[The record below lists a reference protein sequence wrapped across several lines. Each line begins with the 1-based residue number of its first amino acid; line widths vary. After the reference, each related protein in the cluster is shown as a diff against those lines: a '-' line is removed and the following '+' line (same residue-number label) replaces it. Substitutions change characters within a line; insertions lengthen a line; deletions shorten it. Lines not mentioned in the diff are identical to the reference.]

1 MTLVVEACFDC
12 NGTEYL
18 SSLCNRFRDEH
29 KICNSR
35 SQDVNFSCC
44 CLRNASSS
52 MIVYSTSKIKKIGQ
66 TLLNLSPMDEILKK
80 LFENFC
86 VLSIYLYVYHID
98 ATSSSNKNSINIQKI
113 IFYSSTCSVFSIK

>member
-52 MIVYSTSKIKKIGQ
+52 MIVYSTSKIKKNRSNFIESLTDGR
-66 TLLNLSPMDEILKK
+66 D
-80 LFENFC
+80 FEE
-86 VLSIYLYVYHID
+86 VI
-98 ATSSSNKNSINIQKI
+98 
-113 IFYSSTCSVFSIK
+113 